1 MNSKKD
7 KWSLLKAFYQE
18 MKLSPSEL
26 QACRAFISRYRYLVF
41 SLCILIGLNLSYRV
55 GHAIYLRVQQ
65 AKIDVQAVFVTHPRH
80 VALFD
85 EYVLPGTLT
94 AWHEA
99 PIYSRIPGYL
109 KAWYVDMGDKL
120 KKGQVMAIIEA
131 PELEA
136 EYRQA
141 KANYHALEAQ
151 NKIAQITANRW
162 QAMLREKAISP
173 QEADEKVNAAKKT
186 YADMLAA
193 KAQMHRLATM
203 HAFREI
209 KAPFSGY
216 VSLRNVDI
224 GMLVNAGSQTNSQ
237 LPLFKMVQSH
247 KLRLQLK
254 VPQAYIKKLDANIVV
269 IFEFDQLPGQF
280 FRGKL
285 LHVASAI
292 DPLTR
297 TLLAEFMVDNTN
309 HQLLPGIYAHVHF
322 KIPSEKTSVRIPM
335 NALLFRTEGLQVA
348 TVDKNDKV
356 LLKEVSIY
364 RDLGNEVEINYG
376 LNLDDRLIL
385 NPYDDIDN
393 GQVVRVRAST
403 TTA

>member
-1 MNSKKD
+1 MNRKNLL
-7 KWSLLKAFYQE
+7 SLMKSFYQE
-18 MKLSPSEL
+18 IKLSPKDMQYCKL
-26 QACRAFISRYRYLVF
+26 FINKYRYIVITLLLV
-41 SLCILIGLNLSYRV
+41 IALNLSYRITQ
-55 GHAIYLRVQQ
+55 AIYLRIQQ
-65 AKIDVQAVFVTHPRH
+65 SKVDIQSVFVVHPRH

-85 EYVLPGTLT
+85 EYALPGTLT

-99 PIYSRIPGYL
+99 PIYSRIPGYV

-120 KKGQVMAIIEA
+120 KKGQVMASIEA

-136 EYRQA
+136 EYHQA
-141 KANYHALEAQ
+141 KANYRALQAQ
-151 NKIAQITANRW
+151 NKIAQITAKRW
-162 QAMLREKAISP
+162 GAMLKERAVSP
-173 QEADEKVNAAKKT
+173 QDADEKINAAKKT
-186 YADMLAA
+186 FADMLAA
-193 KAQMHRLATM
+193 KAQMHRLETM
-203 HAFREI
+203 HSFREI
-209 KAPFSGY
+209 KAPFSGL
-216 VSLRNVDI
+216 VSIRNVDI
-224 GMLVNAGSQTNSQ
+224 GMLVNAGSQTNAE

-254 VPQAYIKKLDANIVV
+254 LPQAYIKKIAANTVV
-269 IFEFDQLPGQF
+269 MFEFEQLPGQL

-297 TLLAEFMVDNTN
+297 TLLAEFMVDNAMQ
-309 HQLLPGIYAHVHF
+309 QLLPGIYAHVHF

-335 NALLFRTEGLQVA
+335 NTLLFRTEGLQVA
-348 TVDKNDKV
+348 TVDKDSKV

-376 LNLDDRLIL
+376 LNLTDQLIL

-393 GQVVRVRAST
+393 GQLVRVRA
-403 TTA
+403 